1 MNDAAGTHG
10 TTHTH
15 GRTVMQ
21 GLAPEARALRQMIPG
36 VYEGF
41 VGLSAA
47 AMAPGALDVKTK
59 ELLALVM
66 AVTLRCD
73 GCIATHARGAATN
86 GATREEVAEAL
97 GVTFLMNGGPGTVY
111 GPRAYDAFCEYLE
124 AKEAKE
130 SSAG

>member
-1 MNDAAGTHG
+1 MTG
-10 TTHTH
+10 HTH
-15 GRTVMQ
+15 GRAVMQ
-21 GLAPEARALRQMIPG
+21 ELAPEARALRQMIPG

-41 VGLSAA
+41 VSLSNA
-47 AMAPGALDVKTK
+47 AMAPGSLDTKTK

-73 GCIATHARGAATN
+73 GCIATHARGAAQA

-111 GPRAYDAFCEYLE
+111 GPRAYDAFVEFLE
-124 AKEAKE
+124 AKEARE
-130 SSAG
+130 AGGS